1 MNFKS
6 LLFEVQFPII
16 CRTEPHFLLIGSLKR
31 GGNVQISRYFSP
43 YRYREFVVYFDY
55 ISPLFSRICNSAAM
69 SWGFAIPPSSVL
81 FVDLSNRITNSY
93 IHGRRITNSPE
104 QVNWIAN
111 PNTQFCRITNCFT
124 LRPATVGSPE
134 REKPPENATNAT
146 IMPPPQPP

>member
-1 MNFKS
+1 MEPIAKCDGEVAVMS
-6 LLFEVQFPII
+6 LVRVWRAVHQ
-16 CRTEPHFLLIGSLKR
+16 
-31 GGNVQISRYFSP
+31 
-43 YRYREFVVYFDY
+43 
-55 ISPLFSRICNSAAM
+55 FSRICNSAAM

-146 IMPPPQPP
+146 IMPPREPP

>member
-1 MNFKS
+1 
-6 LLFEVQFPII
+6 
-16 CRTEPHFLLIGSLKR
+16 
-31 GGNVQISRYFSP
+31 
-43 YRYREFVVYFDY
+43 
-55 ISPLFSRICNSAAM
+55 M

-146 IMPPPQPP
+146 IMPPREPPETPGKWQSGIFFEKKLFMRAREDEGWTSL